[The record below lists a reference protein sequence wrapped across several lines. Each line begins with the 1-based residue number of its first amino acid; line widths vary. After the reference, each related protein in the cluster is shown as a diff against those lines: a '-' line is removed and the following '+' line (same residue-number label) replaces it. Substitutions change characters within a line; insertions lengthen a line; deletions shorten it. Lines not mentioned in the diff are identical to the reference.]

1 MGHRHVWQAVVIL
14 LAVVVVLAHAADAV
28 SPAEMK
34 VAAALAKVRY
44 GDVFSARTA
53 LDIVEAKL
61 DQKKLMALIDER
73 WRSVPADVTSPA
85 NYQVRCKLS
94 WILGLIKSPEAAER
108 LRG

>member
-1 MGHRHVWQAVVIL
+1 MGT
-14 LAVVVVLAHAADAV
+14 
-28 SPAEMK
+28 
-34 VAAALAKVRY
+34 
-44 GDVFSARTA
+44 FSA

-73 WRSVPADVTSPA
+73 WRSVPADVTSPD